1 MNFLKSLSIRDKLR
15 AIVIIISGAVLLLT
29 CTGLGIF
36 GVVSIRTSLV
46 SERSVLA
53 KIIAERIK
61 APMLSSDKILTTE
74 ILSALK
80 SDPTIL
86 SVHIYDKSGK
96 IFAEYF
102 QNEKVGNKKLS
113 FSEKLSFSSAES
125 RFENNALLILQPII
139 SDNKEIAGML
149 VIQSDLSKINN
160 FIRRYIGMVVL
171 IGGFSVIL
179 LFFLL
184 SKFQGMA
191 SKPILD
197 LAYSA
202 KAFSEK
208 ADYSARLPYHGEDE
222 LDILIEIFNNML
234 DQIMFRDTAL
244 NNSVKRAEESLLEA
258 RRMAEETNRTN
269 VELENEINVRKRA
282 EAQLRESEEKYRNLI
297 DFAPEGIFI
306 TGIKGELLSFNSA
319 AIKIFKYD
327 DPNLFS
333 QISAIDFY
341 QDPVKDRYDL
351 VHKLLSDGHIENY
364 EVKFKDKDGVTFTA
378 SLSSRLIQYEGKT
391 CIQSVIR
398 DITHI
403 KRMEESLRDYA
414 ENLEDMVAEK
424 TLELRISNQE
434 LSSTITTLEETREQL
449 AFKAHQAGMAELAV
463 SVLHNIGNAINSI
476 NVRIYHHED
485 RLNNGEIPALEK
497 IYTLLQSEVGSSLR
511 LEPTSE
517 RVKPTDRK
525 EKLLKYFGN
534 IISSFKE
541 DRQMLKADCE
551 FIKKGLDH
559 LMEIISLQQKYAGV
573 RGTETLEDIS
583 EILKDSVEMLMDSIQ
598 KRGIT
603 VESDLTHGLNVLV
616 NRNKMLQIFINII
629 KNAYEAIEMADPLNE
644 KKIRLITSVEKEDG
658 KEYVQIVIAD
668 TGVGISSEAKE
679 KVFRFNYST
688 KERGTGF
695 GLHDAA
701 NYINARNGTVTLQ
714 SKGIDEGAQIII
726 RLPIAKQ

>member
-1 MNFLKSLSIRDKLR
+1 MKFLESLSIKDKLR
-15 AIVIIISGAVLLLT
+15 AIVMIISGAVLLFT
-29 CTGLGIF
+29 CTSLGIF
-36 GVVSIRTSLV
+36 GVVSIRSSLV
-46 SERSVLA
+46 SERSASA

-80 SDPTIL
+80 SDPAIL
-86 SVHIYDKSGK
+86 SAHIFDPDGK
-96 IFAEYF
+96 LFTEYA
-102 QNEKVGNKKLS
+102 VG
-113 FSEKLSFSSAES
+113 SSLRLEPTNRLRVSKTSKFFTVKAGS
-125 RFENNALLILQPII
+125 RFENNALLIFQPII

-149 VIQSDLSKINN
+149 VIQSDLSKIKS
-160 FIRRYIGMVVL
+160 FIRCYIGMIIL
-171 IGGFSVIL
+171 IGGFSFIL
-179 LFFLL
+179 LLFLL
-184 SKFQGMA
+184 SRFQYMI

-197 LAYSA
+197 LAYAA
-202 KAFSEK
+202 KSFSEK
-208 ADYSARLPYHGEDE
+208 ADYSARLPYQGEDE

-244 NNSVKRAEESLLEA
+244 IKSVKRAEESLMEA

-269 VELENEINVRKRA
+269 VELENEINERKRA

-364 EVKFKDKDGVTFTA
+364 EVKFKDKNGITFIA

-391 CIQSVIR
+391 CIQSIIR
-398 DITHI
+398 DISHI

-414 ENLEDMVAEK
+414 ENLEEMVEEK
-424 TLELRISNQE
+424 TLELRMANQE
-434 LSSTITTLEETREQL
+434 LSDAITNLEETREQL

-497 IYTLLQSEVGSSLR
+497 IHTLLQSDDKIFTDS
-511 LEPTSE
+511 
-517 RVKPTDRK
+517 DRK
-525 EKLLKYFGN
+525 EKLLKYFGT

-573 RGTETLEDIS
+573 QGTETLEDVS
-583 EILKDSVEMLMDSIQ
+583 EILKDSIEMLMDSIQ

-603 VESDLTHGLNVLV
+603 VESDLTPGLNVLV

-668 TGVGISSEAKE
+668 TGVGISSEARE
-679 KVFRFNYST
+679 RVFRFNYST

-714 SKGIDEGAQIII
+714 SKGIDEGRRSLSGCRFQSKL
-726 RLPIAKQ
+726 RET